1 MIRNPELR
9 GVAYQLRHYYFVA
22 GLFSF
27 AVNLLYLAG
36 PIYMLQV
43 YDRVMSSGSVTTL
56 VMLSLILLL
65 AYICLVGLDMVRGRI
80 LSRAGIRMDTLL
92 SQRILLAS
100 LERPE
105 SRSQPLRD
113 LDTIRQFATGG
124 GIQAVFDLPWVPIY
138 LIVLFLLH
146 PLLGVF
152 ALGGAMVIGTLAFI
166 NELILRKALSEAGDA
181 SNRNYAFT
189 DVSLRNAEAV
199 NAMGMA
205 RSLIVR
211 WSDDRNLMLH
221 RQLLAGDRGGF
232 VGGVIKF
239 IRMSMQSIVLGLGAF
254 LVIERMATAGIM
266 FAGSMLLGRAL
277 QPVEQVVAHWRSFV
291 SARDAYARIDQLLA
305 TVPPER
311 SSLLLPRP
319 RGALSV
325 ENVAFAAAGSQ
336 KPILKGVSFRLEAG
350 EALGVIGPSGAGKST
365 LARLLMGVARPSVG
379 VVRLDG
385 ANIARWPKSQLGRY
399 LGYMPQDIELFPDTI
414 AANICRFEAGEDH
427 LIVEAAKMA
436 GVHELILQLPQGYDT
451 RIGPGS
457 AMLSGGTRQRIG
469 LARAIYGL
477 PNLVVLDE
485 PSSNLD
491 TVGDLALAECIR
503 RLKEQGCTV
512 VIISHRVA
520 TIAAVDKLLVVKDG
534 LVEAFG
540 ERDDLMRR
548 FLAPPQVNAKPSI
561 KVIHVNNSAPP
572 SLREA
577 E

>member
-1 MIRNPELR
+1 MMIRNPELR
-9 GVAYQLRHYYFVA
+9 AVAHQLRRYYYVA
-22 GLFSF
+22 GFFSL

-65 AYICLVGLDMVRGRI
+65 AYVCLVGLDMVRGRI
-80 LSRAGIRMDTLL
+80 LSRAGIRMDALL
-92 SQRILLAS
+92 SQRLLLAS

-124 GIQAVFDLPWVPIY
+124 GVTALFDVPWVPIY
-138 LIVLFLLH
+138 LVVLFLLH

-152 ALGGAMVIGTLAFI
+152 ALCGGVVIGSLALM
-166 NELILRKALSEAGDA
+166 NELILRKSLSEAGDA

-189 DVSLRNAEAV
+189 DMSLRNAEAV

-205 RSLIVR
+205 SNLIVR

-221 RQLLAGDRGGF
+221 RQLQAGDRGGF
-232 VGGVIKF
+232 IGGIIKF
-239 IRMSMQSIVLGLGAF
+239 VRMSMQSLVLGLGAF

-277 QPVEQVVAHWRSFV
+277 QPIEQVVAHWRSFV
-291 SARDAYARIDQLLA
+291 SARDAYARIDRLLA
-305 TVPPER
+305 AVGPER
-311 SSLLLPRP
+311 QGLALPRP
-319 RGALSV
+319 KGTLSV
-325 ENVAFAAAGSQ
+325 ENAIFAAGSQ
-336 KPILKGVSFRLEAG
+336 KPILKGLSFRVEAG
-350 EALGVIGPSGAGKST
+350 ESLGVIGPSGAGKST
-365 LARLLMGVARPSVG
+365 LARLLIGVMPPSAG
-379 VVRLDG
+379 SVRLDG
-385 ANIARWPKSQLGRY
+385 ADIAQWPKSQLGRY

-414 AANICRFEAGEDH
+414 AANICRFEAGDDH
-427 LIVEAAKMA
+427 LIVEAAMMA
-436 GVHELILQLPQGYDT
+436 GVHELILRLPQGYDT
-451 RIGPGS
+451 RIGPGG

-469 LARAIYGL
+469 LARAVYGL

-491 TVGDLALAECIR
+491 TAGDLALKECML
-503 RLKEQGCTV
+503 RLKEHGRTLV
-512 VIISHRVA
+512 VISHRSA

-534 LVEAFG
+534 LIEAFG
-540 ERDDLMRR
+540 DRDEVMRR
-548 FLAPPQVNAKPSI
+548 FLAPQATSRPNI
-561 KVIHVNNSAPP
+561 KVIHASQHPLPAIGG
-572 SLREA
+572 A

>member
-9 GVAYQLRHYYFVA
+9 AVAHQLRQYYFVA
-22 GLFSF
+22 GFFSL

-65 AYICLVGLDMVRGRI
+65 AYLCLVGLDIVRGRI

-92 SQRILLAS
+92 SQRLLLAS

-105 SRSQPLRD
+105 ARSQPLRD

-124 GIQAVFDLPWVPIY
+124 GIQALFDLPWVPLY

-146 PLLGVF
+146 PLLGMF
-152 ALGGAMVIGTLAFI
+152 ALCGGVVIGAMAFI
-166 NELILRKALSEAGDA
+166 NELVLRKALSEAGDA

-189 DVSLRNAEAV
+189 DVTLRNAESV

-205 RSLIVR
+205 HNLILR

-232 VGGVIKF
+232 IGGVIKF
-239 IRMSMQSIVLGLGAF
+239 VRMSMQSIVLGLGAF

-277 QPVEQVVAHWRSFV
+277 QPIEQVVAHWRSFV
-291 SARDAYARIDQLLA
+291 SARDAYARIDKLLA
-305 TVPPER
+305 AVPAER
-311 SSLLLPRP
+311 PGILLPRP
-319 RGALSV
+319 TGTLCV
-325 ENVAFAAAGSQ
+325 ENVVFAASAK
-336 KPILKGVSFRLEAG
+336 KPILKGVSFRVEAG
-350 EALGVIGPSGAGKST
+350 EAMGVIGPSGAGKST
-365 LARLLMGVARPSVG
+365 LARLLMGVAMPSAG
-379 VVRLDG
+379 AVRLDG
-385 ANIARWPKSQLGRY
+385 ANIAQWPKSRLGRY

-427 LIVEAAKMA
+427 MVVEAAKMA
-436 GVHELILQLPQGYDT
+436 GVHDLILQLPQGYDT
-451 RIGPGS
+451 RIGAGG
-457 AMLSGGTRQRIG
+457 AILSGGTRQRIG
-469 LARAIYGL
+469 LARAVYGL

-491 TVGDLALAECIR
+491 TVGDLALGECLR
-503 RLKEQGCTV
+503 HLKEHGRTV
-512 VIISHRVA
+512 VVISHRAA
-520 TIAAVDKLLVVKDG
+520 TIAAVDKLLVLKDG

-548 FLAPPQVNAKPSI
+548 FRSPQANGRPNI
-561 KVIHVNNSAPP
+561 KVIHVNQPALS
-572 SLREA
+572 SIGGGE
-577 E
+577 

>member
-9 GVAYQLRHYYFVA
+9 AVAHQLRQYYFVA
-22 GLFSF
+22 GLFSL

-65 AYICLVGLDMVRGRI
+65 AYFCLVGLDMVRGRI
-80 LSRAGIRMDTLL
+80 LNRAGIRMDALL
-92 SQRILLAS
+92 SQRLLLAS

-105 SRSQPLRD
+105 ARSQPLRD

-124 GIQAVFDLPWVPIY
+124 GVQALFDLPWVPLY

-146 PLLGVF
+146 PLLGAF
-152 ALGGAMVIGTLAFI
+152 ALCGGIVIGALAFI
-166 NELILRKALSEAGDA
+166 NELVLRKTLSEAGDA

-189 DVSLRNAEAV
+189 DVSLRNAESV

-205 RSLIVR
+205 HNLILR
-211 WSDDRNLMLH
+211 WSDDRNLMLQ

-232 VGGVIKF
+232 IGGIIKF
-239 IRMSMQSIVLGLGAF
+239 VRMSMQSIVLGLGAF

-277 QPVEQVVAHWRSFV
+277 QPIEQVVAHWRSFV
-291 SARDAYARIDQLLA
+291 SARDAYARIDKLLA
-305 TVPPER
+305 AVPTER
-311 SSLLLPRP
+311 PGLLLPRP
-319 RGALSV
+319 DGTLSV
-325 ENVAFAAAGSQ
+325 ENVVFAASAQ
-336 KPILKGVSFRLEAG
+336 KPVLKGVSFRLQAG

-365 LARLLMGVARPSVG
+365 LARLLMGVATPSAG
-379 VVRLDG
+379 AVRLDG
-385 ANIARWPKSQLGRY
+385 ANIAQWPKSRLGRY

-414 AANICRFEAGEDH
+414 AANICRFETGEDH
-427 LIVEAAKMA
+427 LVVEAAKIA

-451 RIGPGS
+451 RIGAGG

-469 LARAIYGL
+469 LARAVYGL
-477 PNLVVLDE
+477 PNLVILDE

-491 TVGDLALAECIR
+491 TVGDLALAECLR
-503 RLKEQGCTV
+503 HLKEHGRTV
-512 VIISHRVA
+512 VVISHRAA
-520 TIAAVDKLLVVKDG
+520 TIAAVDKLLVLKDG

-540 ERDDLMRR
+540 ERDDMMRR
-548 FLAPPQVNAKPSI
+548 FLSPQASGRPNI
-561 KVIHVNNSAPP
+561 KVIHLNQPALS
-572 SLREA
+572 SIGGA